1 MSVLQAQVEHGGAVL
16 GFVSGVPRTIPPYG
30 EAQHSGVSTELLAVR
45 DARQVHG
52 DGGFGGLHLRL
63 QLLQQ

>member
-1 MSVLQAQVEHGGAVL
+1 MSVLQAQVEYGGAVL
-16 GFVSGVPRTIPPYG
+16 GFVSGVPRTIPPDG
-30 EAQHSGVSTELLAVR
+30 EAQRCDVSTELLPVR

-52 DGGFGGLHLRL
+52 DGSFGGLHLRL